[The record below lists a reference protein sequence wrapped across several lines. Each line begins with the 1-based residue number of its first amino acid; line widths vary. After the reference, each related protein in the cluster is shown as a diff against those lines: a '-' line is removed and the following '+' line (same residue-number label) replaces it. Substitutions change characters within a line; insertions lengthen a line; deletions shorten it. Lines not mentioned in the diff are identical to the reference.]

1 MTGPEI
7 KAVRTTLGH
16 DPYVFAKILG
26 VHLSTLYRWE
36 RSSGEAHIDPL
47 QAEILDRLR
56 TNLAAREMTDQRK
69 LGDDVLKAV
78 LIGGTLTGLTVL
90 LNQIVNSDIRGNE
103 RDGADHT

>member
-36 RSSGEAHIDPL
+36 RSRGEAHIDPL

-56 TNLAAREMTDQRK
+56 TNLAEREMTDQRK

-78 LIGGTLTGLTVL
+78 LVGGSLVGLTFL
-90 LNQIVNSDIRGNE
+90 LNEIVKVDAVVGARNAAE
-103 RDGADHT
+103 R

>member
-36 RSSGEAHIDPL
+36 RSRGEAHIDPL

-56 TNLAAREMTDQRK
+56 SNLAARETPDQRK
-69 LGDDVLKAV
+69 LGEDVLKAV
-78 LIGGTLTGLTVL
+78 LVGGSLVGLTYL
-90 LNQIVNSDIRGNE
+90 LNEIVKTDRPLS
-103 RDGADHT
+103 